1 MTLRKNLLQHIV
13 RSKQKNTGRFFIM
26 NSKERVLAAFHHQ
39 VSDRVPINYF
49 ANPGIDLKLKQ
60 HFNLKPDDQEGLAQA
75 LQVDFRHI
83 DAHYRGPILHPSNPE
98 KGIISDMWGNRMRW
112 IEHQN
117 GGYWDFCEFP
127 LQDADEEMVA
137 KWPMPNPDDFDY
149 SNVIDQCRRHREFAI
164 SVGGPGMADV
174 INSNGRVRG
183 MEQTL
188 IDLVTEDP
196 AGMLLTQRRTEI
208 QLEILRRTLE
218 AAKGGIDFLWIGE
231 DLGTQIAPM
240 ISLETYR
247 KHLKPVHEAY
257 IALARSFNIPVM
269 MHSCGSSSWVFPEW
283 IKMGIG
289 IVDTLQPEA
298 AAMQP
303 AYLKKTFGDKLA
315 FHGCISTAGALTF
328 GSEDEVRRECL
339 ETLEIMTVDGGYCFA
354 PTHMIQDNTPL
365 ENVLAMY
372 RTAWDFRM

>member
-1 MTLRKNLLQHIV
+1 
-13 RSKQKNTGRFFIM
+13 M

-60 HFNLKPDDQEGLAQA
+60 HFNLKADDKDGLAEM

-83 DAHYRGPILHPSNPE
+83 DARYCGPVLHPDDPE

-112 IEHQN
+112 IPNQS

-127 LQDADEEMVA
+127 LKDADEEMVA
-137 KWPMPNPDDFDY
+137 KWPMPDPDDFDY
-149 SNVIDQCRRHREFAI
+149 SHIAEECRRYREFAI
-164 SVGGPGMADV
+164 STGASGMADV
-174 INSNGRVRG
+174 INSNGRIRG
-183 MEQTL
+183 MEQAL
-188 IDLVTEDP
+188 IDLVTDDP
-196 AGMLLTQRRTEI
+196 AGALLTERRTKI
-208 QLEILRRTLE
+208 QLEVLRRTLE

-231 DLGTQIAPM
+231 DLGTQIAPI
-240 ISLETYR
+240 ISMETYR
-247 KHLKPVHEAY
+247 KQLKPVHEAY
-257 IALARSFNIPVM
+257 IALARSFDIPVM

-283 IKMGIG
+283 IEMGVKVI
-289 IVDTLQPEA
+289 DTLQPEA

-328 GSEDEVRRECL
+328 GSVDDVRRDCL
-339 ETLEIMTVDGGYCFA
+339 NTLEIMTVNGGYCFA
-354 PTHMIQDNTPL
+354 PTHLIQDNTPL

-372 RTAWDFRM
+372 QTAQNFRM